1 MTLELDGVLVAKT
14 PDDFYCK
21 TNTLQML
28 DFHKIEG
35 APEILEGNEFKLN
48 WTKAELTLYL
58 KILILTYTGA
68 DSKLVHRRKRPKVD
82 TLFSSIFSDASE
94 RRV

>member
-14 PDDFYCK
+14 PENFWCK

-35 APEILEGNEFKLN
+35 APEVLEGNEFKLN
-48 WTKAELTLYL
+48 WTKAELTVYL
-58 KILILTYTGA
+58 KILIL
-68 DSKLVHRRKRPKVD
+68 KILVHYRKFIIQKGWWSFICSN
-82 TLFSSIFSDASE
+82 L
-94 RRV
+94 

>member
-1 MTLELDGVLVAKT
+1 
-14 PDDFYCK
+14 
-21 TNTLQML
+21 ML

-58 KILILTYTGA
+58 EILILTSLDMGGGQTSPS
-68 DSKLVHRRKRPKVD
+68 D
-82 TLFSSIFSDASE
+82 FQNSSIFKNSPIFKKSFHIDS
-94 RRV
+94 V